1 MASSQQSKVQA
12 IINQSMTNDANC
24 LNGLL
29 KSRLDS
35 AIISAIDLFLNRKGD
50 VFVVGT
56 GTSGHLAKKLAA
68 SLTSISI
75 PAHNLDATGAKHGDA
90 GYLKDDSFVV
100 FISKSGNTEEL
111 VEFFNL
117 NASRIGT
124 SISIVGEC
132 NSFLGKNS
140 THTISFG
147 FFPESDPLG
156 IVPTSSAVATM
167 AVFNALVSGLMFVTG
182 FKSEDFLRNH
192 PKGSL
197 GQRLSTRFSDVM
209 HSSIDHPSVIDEFS
223 TLLDGINAIS
233 AGRLGASFI
242 VDSNHNLL
250 GLFTDGDMRRYF
262 QSNSPKDLHIRI
274 LDLASRDDLIV
285 ATPDSLVF
293 PFIEEMESSKR
304 VLVIPVVSNNRLVGM
319 THIHDV
325 VSHAVGV

>member
-1 MASSQQSKVQA
+1 MATSQQLKVQK
-12 IINQSMTNDANC
+12 IIKKSLTNDANC

-29 KSRLDS
+29 KANLDS
-35 AIISAIDLFLNRKGD
+35 EIISAIDLFENHKGD
-50 VFVVGT
+50 IFIVGT

-75 PAHNLDATGAKHGDA
+75 PAHNLDATGAKHGDS
-90 GYLKDDSFVV
+90 GYLKDDSLVV
-100 FISKSGNTEEL
+100 FVSKSGNTEEL

-117 NASRIGT
+117 NKSRILT

-140 THTISFG
+140 TQTISFG
-147 FFPESDPLG
+147 LFPESDPLG
-156 IVPTSSAVATM
+156 IVPTSSAIATM
-167 AVFNALVSGLMFVTG
+167 AVFNALVSGLMFVTE
-182 FKSEDFLRNH
+182 FKSEDFLKNH

-209 HSSIDHPSVIDEFS
+209 HSSLDHPSVINESS

-250 GLFTDGDMRRYF
+250 GLFTDGDMRRFF
-262 QSNSPKDLHIRI
+262 QSNAPKDLQTRI
-274 LDLASRDDLIV
+274 LDLASKDDLIV

-293 PFIEEMESSKR
+293 PFIEKMESSKR
-304 VLVIPVVSNNRLVGM
+304 VLVIPVVNNNRLVGM

-325 VSHAVGV
+325 VSLSVGV